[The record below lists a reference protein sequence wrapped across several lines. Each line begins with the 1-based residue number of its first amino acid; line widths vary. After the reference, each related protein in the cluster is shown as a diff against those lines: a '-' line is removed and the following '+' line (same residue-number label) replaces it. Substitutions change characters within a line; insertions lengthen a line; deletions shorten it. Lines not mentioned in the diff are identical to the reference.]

1 MNLNCTIANFMA
13 QMFDDGLITDDTNI
27 TIKDYRTGETLSSGH
42 WYHDNVLD
50 WITKKTPRV
59 IYYMKS
65 ELRTGNEGIDTVTG
79 DNLQIEIKL

>member
-13 QMFDDGLITDDTNI
+13 QLFDDGLVTDDTNI
-27 TIKDYRTGETLSSGH
+27 TIKDYRTGETLTTGH
-42 WYHDNVLD
+42 WYNDNMLD

-65 ELRTGNEGIDTVTG
+65 ELRTGKADLDKEVG
-79 DNLQIEIKL
+79 DQLQIEVRL

>member
-27 TIKDYRTGETLSSGH
+27 TIKDYRTGETLSVGH
-42 WYHDNVLD
+42 WYNDNMLN

-65 ELRTGNEGIDTVTG
+65 ELRTGKSEIDKEVG
-79 DNLQIEIKL
+79 DQLQIEVRL